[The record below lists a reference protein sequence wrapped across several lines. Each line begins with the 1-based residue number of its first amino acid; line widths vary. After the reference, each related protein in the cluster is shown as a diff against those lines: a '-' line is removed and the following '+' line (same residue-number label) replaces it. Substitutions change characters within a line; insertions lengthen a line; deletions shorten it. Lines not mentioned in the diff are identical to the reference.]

1 MFVFCSIISSSFLR
15 SSVSLYICLSLNIFF
30 FFFAIFFSQ
39 NMSHTHTQSH
49 TYKNTNALSFSS
61 FVLVSVFSFL
71 FLSTKPFPRQLYS
84 SLINM
89 SCTEVKVKYF
99 AKEKKNGSWNQNLFS
114 YGHWSLIIKKR
125 IFKPLLGC
133 TLFHSIIYPGA
144 YQNHS

>member
-1 MFVFCSIISSSFLR
+1 MLSF
-15 SSVSLYICLSLNIFF
+15 SLKIC
-30 FFFAIFFSQ
+30 
-39 NMSHTHTQSH
+39 HTQSH

-99 AKEKKNGSWNQNLFS
+99 AEEKKKWFLEPEPLFLQPLKFDNKEEDFQAFIKMYLISFNYISWGLPKSFS
-114 YGHWSLIIKKR
+114 LSTQLV
-125 IFKPLLGC
+125 
-133 TLFHSIIYPGA
+133 S
-144 YQNHS
+144 

>member
-99 AKEKKNGSWNQNLFS
+99 AKEKKWFLEPEPLFL
-114 YGHWSLIIKKR
+114 W
-125 IFKPLLGC
+125 PLK
-133 TLFHSIIYPGA
+133 FD
-144 YQNHS
+144 NKEENF